1 MAYEGANAAVRACLD
16 RRELVK
22 AAQVLNG
29 ICAGIAADNT
39 INDQEIQYLKI
50 WLRDHREVAE
60 TWPGYVL
67 ADRIRAVLADGVI
80 TQDERDDIL
89 KTLKQLSGN
98 RFTETGAAKTDGPM
112 LPLDDDPSIY
122 FRNMTFCFTGGFI
135 YGTRADCERIV
146 LSLGSMPV
154 DRVSK
159 KLNYLIIGTFVE
171 PSWVNTSYGRKIET
185 AARHR
190 DNGVEICIASE
201 YQWTAAIKDATRQA
215 KIGPE

>member
-1 MAYEGANAAVRACLD
+1 MAYDGANAAARACLAK
-16 RRELVK
+16 RELIK

-39 INDQEIQYLKI
+39 INDQEIHYLKT
-50 WLRDHREVAE
+50 WLLDHEAVAS

-80 TQDERDDIL
+80 TEEERQDL
-89 KTLKQLSGN
+89 LQTLRQLSGN
-98 RFTETGAAKTDGPM
+98 RFVETGAAKTDGPM
-112 LPLDDDPSIY
+112 LPCDDDPSIY

-154 DRVSK
+154 DRVTK
-159 KLNYLIIGTFVE
+159 KLDYLIIGTFVE
-171 PSWVNTSYGRKIET
+171 PTWANSAYGRKIE
-185 AARHR
+185 AAVRHR
-190 DNGVEICIASE
+190 DNGSEICIATE
-201 YQWTAAIKDATRQA
+201 YHWNLALKDATRPPMA
-215 KIGPE
+215 I